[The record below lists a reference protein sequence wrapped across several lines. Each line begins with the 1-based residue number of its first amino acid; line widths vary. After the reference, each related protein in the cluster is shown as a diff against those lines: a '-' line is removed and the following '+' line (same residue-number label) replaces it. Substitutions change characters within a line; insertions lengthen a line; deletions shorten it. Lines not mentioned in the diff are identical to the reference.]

1 MQQHCTEQY
10 FIIIGVFLYLTL
22 LRLRVLTVKIE
33 HTGVCDEKG
42 RIHFGDS
49 DEQVD
54 GSFSFWW
61 VGLLLKYL
69 WPFVILLLPL

>member
-1 MQQHCTEQY
+1 M
-10 FIIIGVFLYLTL
+10 
-22 LRLRVLTVKIE
+22 KIE
-33 HTGVCDEKG
+33 HTGNCDEKG

-54 GSFSFWW
+54 GSFSFCR

-69 WPFVILLLPL
+69 WPFAIKLCSAKLM